1 MSKPRRRR
9 YTHGPHVYA
18 RGGRY
23 YLHIPPVEKGQPPER
38 RSLNT
43 DDPAEAER
51 RLGEYLAG
59 RGPSRA
65 PASATAELPLAR
77 IVEAYLTAPHGWT
90 RRAMQS
96 ADNRAAAWLE
106 WCHARGLTL
115 PSHLTGD
122 HAQQWVK
129 DRLAAGVRHSTF
141 NRDRSVVR
149 GIFQW
154 ASHPDRALCA
164 ETAFARLPQLR
175 EDRRERA
182 PIVPSPREIRRT
194 VEVIAARGHERP
206 PVKRGPTQPERPRVR
221 RDRRDDPHAEARIG
235 ALYVALTLATGARI
249 SEIGSM
255 RAEQLHPGAWTVPPS
270 KGHAERSLPLDEDSE
285 RAAREMVALLTTTK
299 ARNGK
304 GVTLNERWALDLLT
318 WACWETSVPR
328 FKPHDLRRTFATEC
342 RRAGLPVT
350 LIRDLMGHKDTQTTE
365 RYFGRYR
372 EDDAIKPPVPAA
384 LRDLVA
390 PSPANV
396 IPLRGAR

>member
-1 MSKPRRRR
+1 MSESAPLLTVKAVAVRLSVDEETVRRLVHAGDLVGHRVRRLLRIDPASVEVYLCRSRVAVATLTAPTSTHAEGATTCTSRPSRRVSPRS
-9 YTHGPHVYA
+9 
-18 RGGRY
+18 GGRSTPTT
-23 YLHIPPVEKGQPPER
+23 PPKP
-38 RSLNT
+38 
-43 DDPAEAER
+43 R

-175 EDRRERA
+175 EDLPQAAAVRARVTKDGER
-182 PIVPSPREIRRT
+182 
-194 VEVIAARGHERP
+194 
-206 PVKRGPTQPERPRVR
+206 
-221 RDRRDDPHAEARIG
+221 
-235 ALYVALTLATGARI
+235 
-249 SEIGSM
+249 
-255 RAEQLHPGAWTVPPS
+255 
-270 KGHAERSLPLDEDSE
+270 
-285 RAAREMVALLTTTK
+285 
-299 ARNGK
+299 
-304 GVTLNERWALDLLT
+304 
-318 WACWETSVPR
+318 
-328 FKPHDLRRTFATEC
+328 
-342 RRAGLPVT
+342 
-350 LIRDLMGHKDTQTTE
+350 
-365 RYFGRYR
+365 
-372 EDDAIKPPVPAA
+372 
-384 LRDLVA
+384 
-390 PSPANV
+390 
-396 IPLRGAR
+396 